1 MQKWL
6 FPQARYLR
14 LDGTAFKGISYSGG
28 KDTASSAPLQSC
40 RRSSRCS
47 AVAFL
52 KELPSPRGLLHGA
65 SHFISACW
73 SPQTSFLFVHF
84 DSAIFFFFFLVCF
97 FFVFSSTRVASCHL
111 KKKKR
116 PPCVFVFSFCFSKM
130 YNNECTSTDWKRTLW
145 THCGL
150 TH

>member
-52 KELPSPRGLLHGA
+52 KELPFPRGLLHGA

-73 SPQTSFLFVHF
+73 SSQTSFLFVHF
-84 DSAIFFFFFLVCF
+84 DSAIFFLCFFFLF
-97 FFVFSSTRVASCHL
+97 FLHEGCILSF

-130 YNNECTSTDWKRTLW
+130 YNNECTSTDWKRTRW